1 MLSALLPEGYDLRVA
16 FHRWARP
23 ALSISAVALSLLAA
37 PALGMGPQTFTDPVG
52 DNCRDYTTIGYHC
65 GPDITQVVFS
75 APGDGNLHVDL
86 TYASLP
92 LSTDPALPTQVPEFV
107 DVGVYPLGATTA
119 NLFGTTDTYRFA
131 QTNPG
136 EWTLSSISGGFNVV
150 GSGSA
155 TVRPL
160 GIDLA
165 VPLLT
170 LGLPWTHRYAVNAG
184 SAGETIPEH
193 PDLAPNSGLFS
204 LVDDTPVPVVP
215 PAAAISALSGIRSKQ
230 RGRTISGSVAVS
242 AAGDLTIEALAPVK
256 SKLTSIGKLT
266 KRGLQ
271 AGKTSFRLV
280 LAASARKR
288 LAGRRSQVTLRL
300 TLKPT
305 VGVATIQTRTISL
318 TVPR

>member
-1 MLSALLPEGYDLRVA
+1 MAPFTVIAAVSALPFR
-16 FHRWARP
+16 
-23 ALSISAVALSLLAA
+23 
-37 PALGMGPQTFTDPVG
+37 
-52 DNCRDYTTIGYHC
+52 
-65 GPDITQVVFS
+65 
-75 APGDGNLHVDL
+75 
-86 TYASLP
+86 

-230 RGRTISGSVAVS
+230 RGRAISGSVAVS

-305 VGVATIQTRTISL
+305 VGVAVTQTRNVSL